1 MIRGLNL
8 FLFLM
13 VGVALIGVYGLKY
26 SSESIAGDKAAL
38 KREIAQQKSE
48 LTILEADWAYLT
60 QPAHIEPII
69 IRHAEVLGLEPVSA
83 RQFGSIED
91 IPMRPEIVDDAAL
104 TELLLALDAGYD
116 PIGDK
121 LEELLA
127 Q

>member
-8 FLFLM
+8 LLFLM

-104 TELLLALDAGYD
+104 TELLMALDAGYD

>member
-8 FLFLM
+8 LLFLM

-69 IRHAEVLGLEPVSA
+69 VRHAEVLGLEPVSA

-104 TELLLALDAGYD
+104 TELLMALDAGYD

>member
-8 FLFLM
+8 VLFLM
-13 VGVALIGVYGLKY
+13 AGMALIGVYGLKF
-26 SSESIAGDKAAL
+26 SSESIAGDKAVIQ
-38 KREIAQQKSE
+38 RDIAQKKAE
-48 LTILEADWAYLT
+48 LSLLEADWAYLT

-69 IRHAEVLGLEPVSA
+69 IRHAAALQLEPVTA

-91 IPMRPEIVDDAAL
+91 IPMRPEVVNDAAL
-104 TELLLALDAGYD
+104 TALLMALDAGYD

-121 LEELLA
+121 LQELMA

>member
-8 FLFLM
+8 VLFLLAGM
-13 VGVALIGVYGLKY
+13 ALIGVYGVKY
-26 SSESIAGDKAAL
+26 ESETIAGEKSAIEH
-38 KREIAQQKSE
+38 EIVQQRAQLS
-48 LTILEADWAYLT
+48 LLEADWAYLT

-69 IRHAEVLGLEPVSA
+69 IRHAEALQLQPVSA

-91 IPMRPEIVDDAAL
+91 IPMRPEQVNDAAL
-104 TELLLALDAGYD
+104 TALLQALDAGID
-116 PIGDK
+116 PIGDM